1 MPAERMHI
9 SPVFCSVMNKKDF
22 FYFGKAAKTNKKTA
36 HLTVSVDADNPESY
50 TEIRYLFF
58 EIDGGLVPF
67 FVEDLRLI
75 GNDTFRVS
83 LEDWNEPDKVQQL
96 VGRKIY
102 LPVTMLKELDEEQ
115 FYFHEIIGYE
125 MIDKTL
131 GVIGKITDVFEPP
144 EQVLLQVHHKGKE
157 VLIPFADDLFININK
172 PAKRLYMDLP
182 DGLIDIY
189 LES

>member
-1 MPAERMHI
+1 
-9 SPVFCSVMNKKDF
+9 MNKKDF

-36 HLTVSVDADNPESY
+36 DLIISVDADNPESY
-50 TEIRYLFF
+50 TDIKCLFI

-67 FVEDLRLI
+67 FVEELRPV
-75 GNDTFRVS
+75 GSDTFRVS
-83 LEDWNEPDKVQQL
+83 IEDWNDPDKVQQL
-96 VGRKIY
+96 VGRKVY
-102 LPVTMLKELDEEQ
+102 LPDKKLKDLDEEQ
-115 FYFHEIIGYE
+115 FYFHDIIGYE

-144 EQVLLQVHHKGKE
+144 EQVLLQVRHKDKDI
-157 VLIPFADDLFININK
+157 LIPFADDLFISINK
-172 PAKRLYMDLP
+172 AAKRLYMDLP